1 MGPGAANAWHGPR
14 GRPRRGLTTRKFRGS
29 ITQRLISL
37 STLRRDGHPSP
48 RKTRFRLLA
57 RLCRTGLVTRRVP
70 IKGFT
75 FEVILLFRASWR
87 KDAASF
93 ARQNCRKRRFGSYFV
108 PLHYPFTGPT
118 SNQRLLDAVSF
129 EEAIE
134 DRQSAHPTR
143 QEGVPLGACR
153 FPWPSCILVLIHV
166 SRSRDPCCERVQGR
180 LRASEARRCRRPG
193 RSVLRGHDHRAK
205 VRVKSKKDLQCI

>member
-70 IKGFT
+70 VKGFT

-87 KDAASF
+87 KDTTFFFLYTACCTTTILLLACMLLSAKFAA
-93 ARQNCRKRRFGSYFV
+93 V
-108 PLHYPFTGPT
+108 PTP
-118 SNQRLLDAVSF
+118 
-129 EEAIE
+129 
-134 DRQSAHPTR
+134 
-143 QEGVPLGACR
+143 
-153 FPWPSCILVLIHV
+153 
-166 SRSRDPCCERVQGR
+166 
-180 LRASEARRCRRPG
+180 
-193 RSVLRGHDHRAK
+193 
-205 VRVKSKKDLQCI
+205 